1 MTFESATVAKPLV
14 YIRALPES
22 ATLKVVV
29 STELKLALE
38 SVSSEEAEFTF
49 FSASA
54 TLLFAA
60 EEELT
65 LLEAETLDASLVA
78 LLSLDA
84 SLEAEL
90 LLDAAMLCDE
100 LAEESTVDFWSL
112 AALVVVR
119 SSAFPFTV
127 SSSSLLADDAE
138 LLSALDVLR
147 VTSEVLVG
155 LFAALLPSSLF
166 STTTESGFTTVAAL
180 ALSGWLTAKKL
191 IPISTEAVPIVSF
204 LIEKRSCF
212 RSILRRRS

>member
-127 SSSSLLADDAE
+127 SSSIPASG
-138 LLSALDVLR
+138 
-147 VTSEVLVG
+147 TI
-155 LFAALLPSSLF
+155 LF

>member
-1 MTFESATVAKPLV
+1 M
-14 YIRALPES
+14 
-22 ATLKVVV
+22 

-38 SVSSEEAEFTF
+38 SVSSEEAEFTS

-65 LLEAETLDASLVA
+65 LLEAEALDASLVA

-84 SLEAEL
+84 ALEAEL
-90 LLDAAMLCDE
+90 VLDAAMLCDE

-112 AALVVVR
+112 AALLVT
-119 SSAFPFTV
+119 SPAEFPC
-127 SSSSLLADDAE
+127 SSLLADKVE
-138 LLSALDVLR
+138 LLSEFDALR

-155 LFAALLPSSLF
+155 LFAELLPLSLLF
-166 STTTESGFTTVAAL
+166 SITTESGFTVAAL